1 MLLLKRASVGLVICL
16 VSLLATQSA
25 TADFFEFEPDTQGLI
40 LISGGGIG
48 ETDTSISAAPASF
61 ASNPVTYVP
70 DAAAANWVFQFDLSD
85 LPAADDI
92 LSVVFNVVMEGNT
105 DPDLKF
111 GVGHGVANSPIAAGD
126 AMSPGPVVAHSVIG
140 LVEPF
145 VLDVTS
151 EVKAAITAGDD
162 FYRFALTGNPDAP
175 IFASASFYDPFLGVE
190 AVPEPSTLA
199 CFGLGVVLLGAR
211 RVWRRR

>member
-1 MLLLKRASVGLVICL
+1 MLFKRASLGVLICL
-16 VSLLATQSA
+16 VSLFAAQSVK
-25 TADFFEFEPDTQGLI
+25 ADFFEFGPESQGQI
-40 LISGGGIG
+40 LINNAGGIDN
-48 ETDTSISAAPASF
+48 TANANSASPASL

-70 DAAAANWVFQFDLSD
+70 RSVGANWVFQFDLDD

-105 DPDLKF
+105 DSGFQF
-111 GVGHGVANSPIAAGD
+111 GVGHGVANSAITSSS
-126 AMSPGPVVAHSVIG
+126 AMSPGPVSAYSVSG

-145 VLDVTS
+145 TLDVTS
-151 EVKAAITAGDD
+151 EVKAAITAGDSY
-162 FYRFALTGNPDAP
+162 YRFALTANPNTSF
-175 IFASASFYDPFLGVE
+175 FASASFYDPFLGVE

-199 CFGLGVVLLGAR
+199 CFGIGVIVLGAR

>member
-1 MLLLKRASVGLVICL
+1 MLQKRARFGFLICL
-16 VSLLATQSA
+16 VSLFAAQSVK
-25 TADFFEFEPDTQGLI
+25 ADFFEFGPDTQGKI

-48 ETDTSISAAPASF
+48 ESDASISAATASL

-70 DAAAANWVFQFDLSD
+70 RAAAANWVFQFDLSA
-85 LPAADDI
+85 LPASDDI

-111 GVGHGVANSPIAAGD
+111 GVGHGVANAPIVAGD
-126 AMSPGPVVAHSVIG
+126 AMSPGPVVAHSVSG

-145 VLDVTS
+145 VLDVTN
-151 EVKAAITAGDD
+151 EVKAAKTAGEN

-199 CFGLGVVLLGAR
+199 CFGIGVVVLGAR

>member
-1 MLLLKRASVGLVICL
+1 MLLKRASFGFLICL
-16 VSLLATQSA
+16 VSLFAAQSVK
-25 TADFFEFEPDTQGLI
+25 ADFFEFGPETQGQI
-40 LISGGGIG
+40 LISDGGID
-48 ETDTSISAAPASF
+48 ELATSTSASPASL

-70 DAAAANWVFQFDLSD
+70 SAAAANWVFQFDLSA

-111 GVGHGVANSPIAAGD
+111 GVGHGVANSAITSGS
-126 AMSPGPVVAHSVIG
+126 AMSPGPVEAYMVGG

-162 FYRFALTGNPDAP
+162 YYRFALTGNPDAP